1 LPGVTLRAGEGRE
14 AVVLLSGGLDSM
26 VVGGLAREAGYRVN
40 ALTIDYNQRHAI
52 ELKSAAVIAAR
63 LGAARHV
70 VLPLDLRQ
78 FGGSALTDDIAVPKS
93 ATSTERIDETVIPV
107 TYVPARNLVFLS
119 LTLAW
124 AEALGAR
131 DIFIGVNALD
141 YSGYPDCRPEFIA
154 GFADLAELA
163 TKAGAEGGAFAI
175 HAPLQF
181 LGKAEIAREAERL
194 GLDPA
199 MSWSCYDP
207 TPDQRPCGLCDSCRL
222 RRAGFAEAGLRD
234 GLTYAAD

>member
-1 LPGVTLRAGEGRE
+1 MPDPHVTPRP

-26 VVGGLAREAGYRVN
+26 VCAALAREAGYAVH
-40 ALTIDYNQRHAI
+40 ALTIDYNQRHRREI
-52 ELKSAAVIAAR
+52 EAAATIAAH
-63 LGAARHV
+63 LEAERHV

-78 FGGSALTDDIAVPKS
+78 FGGSALTADIAVPK
-93 ATSTERIDETVIPV
+93 EGVGDDIPV

-154 GFADLAELA
+154 GFQNLAELA
-163 TKAGAEGGAFAI
+163 TKAGAQGSPFTI

-181 LGKAEIAREAERL
+181 LSKAQIAAEAHRL

-207 TPDQRPCGLCDSCRL
+207 TTEGLACGLCDSCRL
-222 RRAGFAEAGLRD
+222 RKAGFADAGVID
-234 GLTYAAD
+234 GTAYAA

>member
-1 LPGVTLRAGEGRE
+1 MADLENVTDRD

-26 VVGGLAREAGYRVN
+26 VVAGLAREAGYRVN
-40 ALTIDYNQRHAI
+40 ALTIDYSQRHRR
-52 ELKSAAVIAAR
+52 ELDAAAEISAR

-70 VLPLDLRQ
+70 VLPLDLRK
-78 FGGSALTDDIAVPKS
+78 FGGSALTDDIAVPKDGVKP
-93 ATSTERIDETVIPV
+93 EDIPV

-154 GFADLAELA
+154 GFAELAELA
-163 TKAGAEGGAFAI
+163 TKAGAEGGSFRI
-175 HAPLQF
+175 HAPLQY

-194 GLDPA
+194 GLDPGL
-199 MSWSCYDP
+199 SWSCYDP
-207 TPDQRPCGLCDSCRL
+207 QPDGHGGVRACGQCDSCRL
-222 RRAGFAEAGLRD
+222 RKAGFAEAGLED
-234 GLTYAAD
+234 GLDYAA

>member
-1 LPGVTLRAGEGRE
+1 
-14 AVVLLSGGLDSM
+14 M
-26 VVGGLAREAGYRVN
+26 VSAALAREAGYTVY
-40 ALTIDYNQRHAI
+40 ALTIDYNQRHRREI
-52 ELKSAAVIAAR
+52 DAARAIAAD
-63 LGAARHV
+63 LGAERHV

-78 FGGSALTDDIAVPKS
+78 FGGSALTDDMKVPKEGVG
-93 ATSTERIDETVIPV
+93 ADIPV

-154 GFADLAELA
+154 GFQELAELA
-163 TKAGAEGGAFAI
+163 TKAGAEGSPFTI
-175 HAPLQF
+175 QAPLQF
-181 LGKAEIAREAERL
+181 LSKAEIAAEAHRL

-207 TPDQRPCGLCDSCRL
+207 TAEGLACGLCDSCRL
-222 RRAGFAEAGLRD
+222 RKAGFADAGVTD
-234 GLTYAAD
+234 GTAYAA

>member
-1 LPGVTLRAGEGRE
+1 MADNTPLPPADDRA

-26 VVGGLAREAGYRVN
+26 VVAHLAREAGYRVH
-40 ALTIDYNQRHAI
+40 ALTVDYNQRHRREI
-52 ELKSAAVIAAR
+52 EAAR
-63 LGAARHV
+63 SIALSLGAERHV
-70 VLPLDLRQ
+70 ILPLDLRQ
-78 FGGSALTDDIAVPKS
+78 FGGSALTDDIAVPKDGVG
-93 ATSTERIDETVIPV
+93 TDIPV

-154 GFADLAELA
+154 GFQHLAELA
-163 TKAGAEGGAFAI
+163 TKAGAQGQGFTI
-175 HAPLQF
+175 QAPLQF
-181 LGKAEIAREAERL
+181 MSKAEIAAEAHRL

-207 TPDQRPCGLCDSCRL
+207 TPEGMACGLCDSCRL
-222 RRAGFAEAGLRD
+222 RKAGFADAGVVD
-234 GLTYAAD
+234 GTVYAA

>member
-1 LPGVTLRAGEGRE
+1 
-14 AVVLLSGGLDSM
+14 M
-26 VVGGLAREAGYRVN
+26 VSAALAREAGYAVH
-40 ALTIDYNQRHAI
+40 ALTIDYNQRHRREI
-52 ELKSAAVIAAR
+52 DAARAIAAH
-63 LGAARHV
+63 LGVERHV

-78 FGGSALTDDIAVPKS
+78 FGGSALTDDISVPKEGVGD
-93 ATSTERIDETVIPV
+93 TIPI

-154 GFADLAELA
+154 GFQDLAELA
-163 TKAGAEGGAFAI
+163 TKAGAEGSPFAI
-175 HAPLQF
+175 RAPLQF
-181 LGKAEIAREAERL
+181 MSKAEIAAEAHRL

-207 TPDQRPCGLCDSCRL
+207 TAEGLACGLCDSCRL
-222 RRAGFAEAGLRD
+222 RKAGFADAGVTD
-234 GLTYAAD
+234 STAYAH

>member
-1 LPGVTLRAGEGRE
+1 MQAEFSGTGRP

-26 VVGGLAREAGYRVN
+26 VAAGLAREAGFALH
-40 ALTIDYNQRHAI
+40 ALTIDYNQRHRREI
-52 ELKSAAVIAAR
+52 DAAKTIAAC
-63 LGAARHV
+63 LGAKRHV
-70 VLPLDLRQ
+70 ILPLDLRQ
-78 FGGSALTDDIAVPKS
+78 FGGSALTDDISVPKDGVGS
-93 ATSTERIDETVIPV
+93 DIPV

-141 YSGYPDCRPEFIA
+141 YSGYPDCRPEFISA
-154 GFADLAELA
+154 FQHVAELA
-163 TKAGAEGGAFAI
+163 TKAGAQGGGFAI
-175 HAPLQF
+175 HAPLQSMS
-181 LGKAEIAREAERL
+181 KADIAREAHRL

-207 TPDQRPCGLCDSCRL
+207 EPDGRACGLCDSCRL
-222 RRAGFAEAGLRD
+222 RRAGFASAGLAD
-234 GLTYAAD
+234 LTDYAN

>member
-1 LPGVTLRAGEGRE
+1 
-14 AVVLLSGGLDSM
+14 M
-26 VVGGLAREAGYRVN
+26 VSAALAREAGYIVY
-40 ALTIDYNQRHAI
+40 ALTIDYNQRHRREI
-52 ELKSAAVIAAR
+52 DAARAIAAN
-63 LGAARHV
+63 LGAERHV

-78 FGGSALTDDIAVPKS
+78 FGGSALTDDIKVPKEGVG
-93 ATSTERIDETVIPV
+93 ADIPV

-154 GFADLAELA
+154 GFQKLAELA
-163 TKAGAEGGAFAI
+163 TKAGAEGSPFTI
-175 HAPLQF
+175 QAPLQF
-181 LGKAEIAREAERL
+181 LSKAEIAAEAHRL

-207 TPDQRPCGLCDSCRL
+207 TAEGLACGLCDSCRL
-222 RRAGFAEAGLRD
+222 RKAGFADAGVTD
-234 GLTYAAD
+234 GTAYAA